1 MTELDV
7 TRENFQKLGVIYP
20 AVEWRITMTGK
31 AGAGHLQA
39 SLMVLLVAFV
49 SSVLYN

>member
-1 MTELDV
+1 MTEVQV

-31 AGAGHLQA
+31 ASGAGYLQV
-39 SLMVLLVAFV
+39 SMIMLLVAFV
-49 SSVLYN
+49 ISLYN